1 MDKKICLYIIFFI
14 TIFCDVYGQKPYVQL
29 QTSGGYSIPLMD
41 ASNTTHFV
49 DPGWNANLAF
59 SMFYGKFGIMAGG
72 GYQRN
77 NAYAPFQRYIVDKYK
92 EFPSVNNQYWTNAYG
107 MFGPA
112 FKLTFGKAEIDFFA
126 QIGMANLSVPELPY
140 SKRLFG
146 QNVEIA
152 RYNGENTELTPF
164 WKGGFTFHYRV
175 YKSLGICLEP
185 SFLSNMYLRKTKTS
199 FRYVDAFDNNQ
210 NGVVDEVEF
219 TEAPIVR
226 DFREIVFSSAN
237 INLGVSLQLGRT
249 PKQVKP
255 VPMISVDDTVPV
267 TDSDKTSEQPIV
279 VTDDKKMDDTI
290 NASESGKI
298 PAENKIVKTDT
309 TDITSVDSLP
319 SVSKTEIDVTDKSET
334 QYDEAEAGFLYKAG
348 ELYFQT
354 NDFENAVACFNKI
367 KNDPNQLM
375 AKYMFALSM
384 CEMLNC
390 EEAEKEYQLF
400 SELYNHGD
408 KGVLHTVYKSHQK
421 KCLSDL
427 EEQKKE
433 ALRRENEIL
442 ANNYNPSASK
452 NPVDDGIKGESVNTN
467 KTTPGD
473 KTGKFVSQDGKTYKI
488 QFVALRLSN
497 KTFPKM
503 EGIGNITHEFYPK
516 KSMYRYTLGPFDT
529 EDEAVSDM
537 LKVRAMGFQDAF
549 LAVYKN
555 GKRINTLYHA
565 R

>member
-1 MDKKICLYIIFFI
+1 MDKKICIYIIFFI

-140 SKRLFG
+140 TKRLFG

-164 WKGGFTFHYRV
+164 WKGGFAFHYRV
-175 YKSLGICLEP
+175 YKNLGICLEP
-185 SFLSNMYLRKTKTS
+185 SFMSNMYLRKTKTS

-237 INLGVSLQLGRT
+237 INLGISLQLGRT
-249 PKQVKP
+249 PKQAEP
-255 VPMISVDDTVPV
+255 VPMILLDEQLPTK
-267 TDSDKTSEQPIV
+267 DSAI
-279 VTDDKKMDDTI
+279 
-290 NASESGKI
+290 
-298 PAENKIVKTDT
+298 
-309 TDITSVDSLP
+309 
-319 SVSKTEIDVTDKSET
+319 SKTEPVVVTEKNESSAAKDMNNTNPASDGPTEARPETKDLTAVDTLPSPNPGDVPSSDKSDS

-367 KNDPNQLM
+367 KNDPT
-375 AKYMFALSM
+375 S
-384 CEMLNC
+384 
-390 EEAEKEYQLF
+390 
-400 SELYNHGD
+400 
-408 KGVLHTVYKSHQK
+408 
-421 KCLSDL
+421 
-427 EEQKKE
+427 
-433 ALRRENEIL
+433 
-442 ANNYNPSASK
+442 
-452 NPVDDGIKGESVNTN
+452 
-467 KTTPGD
+467 
-473 KTGKFVSQDGKTYKI
+473 
-488 QFVALRLSN
+488 
-497 KTFPKM
+497 
-503 EGIGNITHEFYPK
+503 
-516 KSMYRYTLGPFDT
+516 
-529 EDEAVSDM
+529 
-537 LKVRAMGFQDAF
+537 
-549 LAVYKN
+549 
-555 GKRINTLYHA
+555 
-565 R
+565 

>member
-1 MDKKICLYIIFFI
+1 MDKKICIYIIFFI
-14 TIFCDVYGQKPYVQL
+14 TVFCDVYGQKPYIQL
-29 QTSGGYSIPLMD
+29 QTSGGYSLPLMD
-41 ASNTTHFV
+41 AANATHFA
-49 DPGWNANLAF
+49 DPGWNVNLAF

-72 GYQRN
+72 GYQQN
-77 NAYAPFQRYIVDKYK
+77 NAYAPFQRHIVNKYK
-92 EFPSVNNQYWTNAYG
+92 EFPSVNNQYWTNDYG

-126 QIGMANLSVPELPY
+126 MIGMANLSVPELPFN
-140 SKRLFG
+140 KRLFG

-164 WKGGFTFHYRV
+164 WKGGFNFHYRV
-175 YKSLGICLEP
+175 YKSFGIYLEP
-185 SFLSNMYLRKTKTS
+185 SFLSNMYLGKTKTS
-199 FRYVDAFDNNQ
+199 FRFVDAFDNNRD
-210 NGVVDEVEF
+210 GVIQDVEY
-219 TEAPIVR
+219 TEAQIVR

-237 INLGVSLQLGRT
+237 INLGISVQLGRT
-249 PKQVKP
+249 AKPITP
-255 VPMISVDDTVPV
+255 VPMISIDDTVPV
-267 TDSDKTSEQPIV
+267 KDSVKTAEQIVSVIDEKKVPEIKNVTDSDKIPVDNKDIQTESNAISSSDKTS
-279 VTDDKKMDDTI
+279 
-290 NASESGKI
+290 S
-298 PAENKIVKTDT
+298 ENKTGVEVGEK
-309 TDITSVDSLP
+309 SDS
-319 SVSKTEIDVTDKSET
+319 

-367 KNDPNQLM
+367 KNDTNHLM

-400 SELYNHGD
+400 SSLYEKDD
-408 KGVLHTVYKSHQK
+408 KGVLYTVYKSHQK

-427 EEQKKE
+427 EEQKAK
-433 ALRRENEIL
+433 ATLLENEVM
-442 ANNYNPSASK
+442 ANNNVDSSATQLAMDSK
-452 NPVDDGIKGESVNTN
+452 NPSGEKS
-467 KTTPGD
+467 GSSS
-473 KTGKFVSQDGKTYKI
+473 TGKTASTVSPDGKTYKI

-516 KSMYRYTLGPFDT
+516 KSMYRYTLGPFYT

>member
-1 MDKKICLYIIFFI
+1 MDKKICIYIIFFI

-140 SKRLFG
+140 TKRLFG

-175 YKSLGICLEP
+175 YKSLSICLEP
-185 SFLSNMYLRKTKTS
+185 SFMSNMYLRKTKTS
-199 FRYVDAFDNNQ
+199 FRYIDAFDNNQ

-237 INLGVSLQLGRT
+237 INLGISLQLGRT
-249 PKQVKP
+249 AKKEEP
-255 VPMISVDDTVPV
+255 VPMILLDEQLPTKDSAFIKTEPVVVTEKNESSVEKGMNNTNPS
-267 TDSDKTSEQPIV
+267 SDGLKEVTSETKDLTAV
-279 VTDDKKMDDTI
+279 DT
-290 NASESGKI
+290 
-298 PAENKIVKTDT
+298 
-309 TDITSVDSLP
+309 LP
-319 SVSKTEIDVTDKSET
+319 SPNTADVPSTDKSDS

-390 EEAEKEYQLF
+390 EEAEKEYQAF
-400 SELYNHGD
+400 SALYKEGD
-408 KGVLHTVYKSHQK
+408 KGVLYTVYKSHQK

-427 EEQKKE
+427 EEQKVKA
-433 ALRRENEIL
+433 ALLENEVV
-442 ANNYNPSASK
+442 ANNKVDSSATQLVMDPKAPS
-452 NPVDDGIKGESVNTN
+452 GEKSVSSSTG
-467 KTTPGD
+467 KTTNTASP
-473 KTGKFVSQDGKTYKI
+473 DGKTYKI

-516 KSMYRYTLGPFDT
+516 KSMYRYNLGPYDT

-537 LKVRAMGFQDAF
+537 LKVRAMGFHDAF